1 MSNVLK
7 IDGAAIAQNSIDAL
21 KKRPRPKKTLA
32 AILIGNDHASL
43 TFVRRKSRVAR
54 ELGIAFDFF
63 QFSATDTED
72 TVRERIRD
80 LSRDERVGGIVLQLP
95 LPARFDRDAL
105 IAAIAL
111 RKDVDNVTGCLV
123 VESPAV
129 GVVKEILAAVSRSH
143 NIKFKSLDGLIVAVV
158 GKGFL
163 VGAPISKWLERA
175 SASVSPFTF
184 KAADIDTAD
193 IRGFVADADL
203 IITGVGKAGLIDPR
217 WLKDGAGVIDFGFP
231 PDFTRETSHG
241 ARPYDVTILNHL
253 AFYTPTPGGT
263 GPILVAKLFEN
274 FYSLNCG

>member
-1 MSNVLK
+1 MANVLK
-7 IDGAAIAQNSIDAL
+7 IDGAVIAQNIIHKL
-21 KKRPRPKKTLA
+21 KQSPRPKKILA
-32 AILIGNDHASL
+32 AVLVGSDHASL

-72 TVRERIRD
+72 EVAERIRG
-80 LSRDERVGGIVLQLP
+80 LSHDERVGGIVLQLP

-105 IAAIAL
+105 IATIAI
-111 RKDVDNVTGCLV
+111 RKDVDNVTGHAV

-129 GVVKEILAAVSRSH
+129 GAVKEILAEAARLRSV
-143 NIKFKSLDGLIVAVV
+143 KFKSLDGLTVAVV
-158 GKGFL
+158 GRGFL
-163 VGAPISKWLERA
+163 VGAPISKWLERE

-184 KAADIDTAD
+184 KTADIDTED
-193 IRGFVADADL
+193 IPGFVADADL

-217 WLKDGAGVIDFGFP
+217 WLKDGAGIIDFGFP
-231 PDFTRETSHG
+231 PDFNEKTS
-241 ARPYDVTILNHL
+241 PDPDSCDVQTLNHL